1 MILWLRIMFFSLSG
15 LFSLGVRCTRLVAQN
30 RKVYPSA
37 YGPSPVS
44 SPTYTHST
52 NTEKKQS
59 KSKSKSNQSIWIH
72 TVVCTVYVCMHACMH
87 ASMHACMYVMYVMYM
102 YVYNASAHVSIQ
114 FVCSCLNISKFRK
127 TYLYNIVV
135 GFLYMYAL

>member
-1 MILWLRIMFFSLSG
+1 
-15 LFSLGVRCTRLVAQN
+15 
-30 RKVYPSA
+30 
-37 YGPSPVS
+37 
-44 SPTYTHST
+44 
-52 NTEKKQS
+52 
-59 KSKSKSNQSIWIH
+59 
-72 TVVCTVYVCMHACMH
+72 MHACMH

-135 GFLYMYAL
+135 GFLCMHYDYDKNFSMTTCMGDPGFFPTQLTLPLQARM